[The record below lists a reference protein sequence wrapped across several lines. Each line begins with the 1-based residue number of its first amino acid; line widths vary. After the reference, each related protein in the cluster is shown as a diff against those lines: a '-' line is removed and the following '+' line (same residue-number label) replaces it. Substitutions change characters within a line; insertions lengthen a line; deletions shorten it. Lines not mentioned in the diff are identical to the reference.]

1 MSREEKLQL
10 NRDRQKAVRDA
21 WNREKELVSK
31 GKGTVDW
38 SPEQQKELMETGRV
52 KGYEGQHMKSV
63 TEYPEYAGSVD
74 NIQLLTHEEHLEAH
88 NSGAEKSG
96 YRGYRSP
103 TNGYYDASSKKMHS
117 FGSNPPKAP
126 ESKALSNAC
135 YKGESN
141 SNGYSKSC
149 SHEASNTA
157 GQSKSSSSSHAAS
170 NTAGQSKSSSSSH
183 ATSNTAGQSQKSNM
197 AANTQGRR

>member
-21 WNREKELVSK
+21 WSRERELVGK

-38 SPEQQKELMETGRV
+38 SAEQQKELMETGRV

-63 TEYPEYAGSVD
+63 NEYPEYAASSD

-88 NSGAEKSG
+88 NSGEEKSG
-96 YRGYRSP
+96 YHSP
-103 TNGYYDASSKKMHS
+103 TNGYFDASTKTMHS
-117 FGSNPPKAP
+117 FGDNPPRAP
-126 ESKALSNAC
+126 ETVELTNPC

-141 SNGYSKSC
+141 SNGYDKGY
-149 SHEASNTA
+149 SHEVSNSV
-157 GQSKSSSSSHAAS
+157 Q
-170 NTAGQSKSSSSSH
+170 
-183 ATSNTAGQSQKSNM
+183 QSQQSGVSVNSR
-197 AANTQGRR
+197 GRG

>member
-21 WNREKELVSK
+21 WNREKELVSE
-31 GKGTVDW
+31 GRGTVNW
-38 SPEQQKELMETGRV
+38 TPEQQKELMETGRV

-63 TEYPEYAGSVD
+63 HEYPEYAGSVD

-88 NSGAEKSG
+88 NSGVEKS
-96 YRGYRSP
+96 GYRSP
-103 TNGYYDASSKKMHS
+103 TNGYYDASSKTMHS

-126 ESKALSNAC
+126 ESKELSNAC

-141 SNGYSKSC
+141 SNGYSKS
-149 SHEASNTA
+149 
-157 GQSKSSSSSHAAS
+157 SSHAAS
-170 NTAGQSKSSSSSH
+170 NTAGQSRSSSSSH
-183 ATSNTAGQSQKSNM
+183 AASNTVGRSQSSSG
-197 AANTQGRR
+197 AANTHGRR